1 MLKTGVSLRQL
12 SGSLAESHL
21 DVPHIHFIVAF
32 IHISRPKT
40 GSIVDVLKKSID
52 LRWPSLLCSFEKVV
66 SSVIDDSVNQLP
78 DVLSIFETVF
88 NVSTISQR
96 IQLGLDVVIY
106 RLIAFPDPVE
116 LGKHKGGGVDDLFV
130 NLFKIFE

>member
-1 MLKTGVSLRQL
+1 
-12 SGSLAESHL
+12 
-21 DVPHIHFIVAF
+21 
-32 IHISRPKT
+32 
-40 GSIVDVLKKSID
+40 

-66 SSVIDDSVNQLP
+66 SFVIYDSVNQLP

-116 LGKHKGGGVDDLFV
+116 LGKHKGGRVDDLFV